1 METNN
6 YINEEGTQMKI
17 LDVQNF
23 SKSYDDL
30 EVIHNISFSINK
42 GDMFAILGVN
52 GAGKT
57 TLLECIEGL
66 RPYNAGVIDF
76 CNSSGKIK
84 NLFGVQLQS
93 SSLPE
98 NITIE
103 EIIKLLCL
111 WNNNHDYDTLISLF
125 NLNQI
130 KNQKYKTLST
140 GQKRKLHLVLS
151 LVNDSDIL
159 FLDEPTAGLDVEA
172 RAEFHQMLIDLNK
185 AGKTIIF
192 SSHDMNEVESLCNQ
206 MILLKDGE
214 IRYLG
219 SILNFK
225 KTSTKKYKA
234 HIQTIESN
242 DYVTHEFADYTNG
255 LYELILDYKSKN
267 QIITDLKIEQ
277 PSLED
282 VFLKVA
288 KEKTK

>member
-1 METNN
+1 
-6 YINEEGTQMKI
+6 MKI

-23 SKSYDDL
+23 SKSYGDR

-66 RPYNAGVIDF
+66 RPYNSGIIDF
-76 CNSSGKIK
+76 CNSSKK
-84 NLFGVQLQS
+84 NQNLFGVQLQS

-111 WNNNHDYDTLISLF
+111 WNKNENFDSLISLF
-125 NLNQI
+125 ELNKI

-172 RAEFHQMLIDLNK
+172 RSEFHQMLVNLNES
-185 AGKTIIF
+185 GKTIIF

-214 IRYLG
+214 IRYFG

-225 KTSTKKYKA
+225 KASTKKYKVY
-234 HIQTIESN
+234 IQTLDSN
-242 DYVTHEFADYTNG
+242 DYITREIEDYTNG
-255 LYELILDYKSKN
+255 LYQLMSDYKSKN
-267 QIITDLKIEQ
+267 EVITDLKIEQ

-288 KEKTK
+288 KEKNK

>member
-1 METNN
+1 
-6 YINEEGTQMKI
+6 MKI

-23 SKSYDDL
+23 SKSYDDH

-42 GDMFAILGVN
+42 GEMFAILGVN

-66 RPYNAGVIDF
+66 RPFNAGLIDF
-76 CNSSGKIK
+76 CNSPENKSI
-84 NLFGVQLQS
+84 LFGVQLQLS
-93 SSLPE
+93 ALPE

-103 EIIKLLCL
+103 EIVKLLCL
-111 WNNNHDYDTLISLF
+111 WNKNAHFDTLISLF
-125 NLNQI
+125 NLDQI
-130 KNQKYKTLST
+130 KNQKYHTLST
-140 GQKRKLHLVLS
+140 GQKRKLHLVLA

-185 AGKTIIF
+185 SGKTIIF
-192 SSHDMNEVESLCNQ
+192 SSHDMNEVESLCDQ

-214 IRYLG
+214 IRYFG
-219 SILNFK
+219 SISDFK
-225 KTSTKKYKA
+225 KRSVKKYKV
-234 HIQTIESN
+234 HIKTTDST
-242 DYVTHEFADYTNG
+242 DYVIHEIDDYTNG
-255 LYELILDYKSKN
+255 LFQLMSEYKSKN
-267 QIITDLKIEQ
+267 QVITDLKIDQ